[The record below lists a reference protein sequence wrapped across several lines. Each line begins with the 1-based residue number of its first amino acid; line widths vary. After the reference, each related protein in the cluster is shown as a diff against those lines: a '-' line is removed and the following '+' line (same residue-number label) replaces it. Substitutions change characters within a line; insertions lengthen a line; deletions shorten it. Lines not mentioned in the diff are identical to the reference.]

1 MMKILDSVW
10 LIKMLKKS
18 GKTPQER
25 LLAVFDVLADWSDE
39 PHIRESLMQQDS
51 PVDAESAA
59 HQSNYP
65 AHLLDYLAGEAKLC
79 GAHLPEAL
87 AQQIYFIA
95 LGALQQ
101 SLHASDSQ
109 HFAHAKLAAQAL
121 IGAQTEKERYF
132 YKPVAYGV
140 AATLLVSFIFSGM
153 LYFNAKHGDALDLAI
168 TNPALLTP
176 QEEEDGSA
184 SPKSAAEMYAKVE
197 QMRQGDCRYVE
208 ALQIPEADKRVYME
222 SVVGGK
228 VPTTKKDMA
237 VAQSYLQKINCSY
250 TPMLMKNSVN

>member
-1 MMKILDSVW
+1 MKILDSVW

-18 GKTPQER
+18 GKSPQER

-39 PHIRESLMQQDS
+39 PHIRESLMRHVS
-51 PVDAESAA
+51 SADAESAVNS
-59 HQSNYP
+59 SNYP
-65 AHLLDYLAGEAKLC
+65 HLLDYLAGEAKLC

-87 AQQIYFIA
+87 AQQLYFIA
-95 LGALQQ
+95 LSALQQ
-101 SLHASDSQ
+101 SLYASDSQ
-109 HFAHAKLAAQAL
+109 HFVHAKLAAHAL
-121 IGAQTEKERYF
+121 IKAQTEKERHL

-140 AATLLVSFIFSGM
+140 AATLLVAFVALGLFY
-153 LYFNAKHGDALDLAI
+153 LQVKHGNALDLAI
-168 TNPALLTP
+168 TDSALVNP
-176 QEEEDGSA
+176 QEDDDGSA

-197 QMRQGDCRYVE
+197 QMRQGDCHYVE

-228 VPTTKKDMA
+228 MPTTKKDMA